1 MLFRLVTIRNH
12 KNVIFCDSFDEKFNK
27 IQLMIPSGIFND
39 YYIKVGSVIEAKH
52 KITTN
57 KYGSPLYLIT
67 EINNVMNQDKTLS
80 YKSINTDLSSLSY
93 YNFISALNGGENLK
107 FWEIKQR
114 MLEEIRNFLL
124 NKSFLEV
131 NTPPLMNNRGTS
143 IVNPLRV
150 DSQYLGEKYLKITHE
165 LELKKLCYLTLKSL
179 FEIGYVTRDVYTTSK
194 AANQYLTLELVS
206 PLDNDL
212 SAEEFY
218 LKVYEFAINLAKE
231 YGISYS
237 EIFNNIEVKDVLE
250 LYLKTCN
257 SFNKKDF
264 LKFYKCLL
272 KEEQNI
278 IYINAPID
286 TPLAIDSEYGI
297 PLETKW
303 AIGERGIGHGYY
315 DQSDLI
321 IIKNAFEHQQRILK
335 QKGIDANM
343 DVDYLKVLEYAGIDT
358 KSLNLGIDRF
368 MYKFLDLD
376 HEEKAIKVLGL

>member
-67 EINNVMNQDKTLS
+67 EINNVMNHDKTLT

-165 LELKKLCYLTLKSL
+165 
-179 FEIGYVTRDVYTTSK
+179 
-194 AANQYLTLELVS
+194 
-206 PLDNDL
+206 
-212 SAEEFY
+212 
-218 LKVYEFAINLAKE
+218 
-231 YGISYS
+231 
-237 EIFNNIEVKDVLE
+237 
-250 LYLKTCN
+250 
-257 SFNKKDF
+257 
-264 LKFYKCLL
+264 
-272 KEEQNI
+272 
-278 IYINAPID
+278 
-286 TPLAIDSEYGI
+286 
-297 PLETKW
+297 
-303 AIGERGIGHGYY
+303 
-315 DQSDLI
+315 
-321 IIKNAFEHQQRILK
+321 
-335 QKGIDANM
+335 
-343 DVDYLKVLEYAGIDT
+343 
-358 KSLNLGIDRF
+358 
-368 MYKFLDLD
+368 
-376 HEEKAIKVLGL
+376 